1 MQFRHTYKHFVMI
14 KLIIIICVGLSS
26 ACALTKLTRGGYEEA
41 QHEVLIKENSIELR
55 RYSELQMV
63 VTDMSNNQDNGFMRL
78 FRYIDSGNK
87 KKQKIAM
94 TTPVFTSRRDG
105 KSTMAFVLPADMKSV
120 DVPKPDQ
127 DTVKRITRPAGM
139 FAVYR
144 YSGRHRT
151 SPPQIKSKLRKWIEK
166 NNLLEKGNPTEA
178 FYDPPWM
185 PGIFRRNELLIPVT
199 QSEK

>member
-1 MQFRHTYKHFVMI
+1 MI
-14 KLIIIICVGLSS
+14 KLIIIICIGLSS

-41 QHEVLIKENSIELR
+41 QHQVLTKENSIELR

-63 VTDMSNNQDNGFMRL
+63 VTDMYDNHDNGFMRL
-78 FRYIDSGNK
+78 FRYIDSGNN

-94 TTPVFTSRRDG
+94 TTPVFTSRKDG
-105 KSTMAFVLPADMKSV
+105 KSTMAFVLPADMKPI
-120 DVPKPDQ
+120 DVPEPDQ
-127 DTVKRITRPAGM
+127 NTVRRTTRPPGM
-139 FAVYR
+139 YAVYR

-151 SPPQIKSKLRKWIEK
+151 SPPEIKSKLKRWIKENK
-166 NNLLEKGNPTEA
+166 LLERGNPVDA

>member
-1 MQFRHTYKHFVMI
+1 MI
-14 KLIIIICVGLSS
+14 KLIIIICIGLSS

-41 QHEVLIKENSIELR
+41 QHQVLTKENSIELR

-63 VTDMSNNQDNGFMRL
+63 VTDMYDNHDNGFMRL
-78 FRYIDSGNK
+78 FRYIDSDNN

-94 TTPVFTSRRDG
+94 TTPVFTSRKDG
-105 KSTMAFVLPADMKSV
+105 KSTMAFVLPADMKPI
-120 DVPKPDQ
+120 DVPEPDQ
-127 DTVKRITRPAGM
+127 NTVRRTTRPPGM
-139 FAVYR
+139 YAVYR

-151 SPPQIKSKLRKWIEK
+151 SPPEIKSKLKRWIKENK
-166 NNLLEKGNPTEA
+166 LLEKGNPVDA

-199 QSEK
+199 QSER

>member
-1 MQFRHTYKHFVMI
+1 MI
-14 KLIIIICVGLSS
+14 KLIIIICIGLSS

-41 QHEVLIKENSIELR
+41 QHQVLTKENSIELR

-63 VTDMSNNQDNGFMRL
+63 VTDMYDNHDNGFMRL
-78 FRYIDSGNK
+78 FRYIDSDNN

-94 TTPVFTSRRDG
+94 TTPVFTSRKDG
-105 KSTMAFVLPADMKSV
+105 KSTMAFVLPADIKPI
-120 DVPKPDQ
+120 DVPEPDQ
-127 DTVKRITRPAGM
+127 NTVRRTTRPPGM
-139 FAVYR
+139 YAVYR

-151 SPPQIKSKLRKWIEK
+151 SPPEIKSKLKRWIKENK
-166 NNLLEKGNPTEA
+166 LLEKGNPVDA

-199 QSEK
+199 QSER

>member
-41 QHEVLIKENSIELR
+41 QHEVLIKKNSIELR

-105 KSTMAFVLPADMKSV
+105 KSTMAFVLPANMKSD

-127 DTVKRITRPAGM
+127 DTVKRIIICTL
-139 FAVYR
+139 
-144 YSGRHRT
+144 HL
-151 SPPQIKSKLRKWIEK
+151 QI
-166 NNLLEKGNPTEA
+166 
-178 FYDPPWM
+178 
-185 PGIFRRNELLIPVT
+185 
-199 QSEK
+199 

>member
-1 MQFRHTYKHFVMI
+1 MI
-14 KLIIIICVGLSS
+14 KLIIIICIGLSS

-41 QHEVLIKENSIELR
+41 QHQVLTKENSIELR

-63 VTDMSNNQDNGFMRL
+63 VTDIYDNQDNGFMRL
-78 FRYIDSGNK
+78 FRYIDSGNN

-94 TTPVFTSRRDG
+94 TTPVFTSRKDG
-105 KSTMAFVLPADMKSV
+105 KSTMAFVLPADMKPI
-120 DVPKPDQ
+120 DVPEPDQ
-127 DTVKRITRPAGM
+127 NTVRRTTRPPGM
-139 FAVYR
+139 YAVYR

-151 SPPQIKSKLRKWIEK
+151 SPPEIKSKLKRWIKENK
-166 NNLLEKGNPTEA
+166 LLERGNPVDA

-199 QSEK
+199 QSER

>member
-1 MQFRHTYKHFVMI
+1 MV

-41 QHEVLIKENSIELR
+41 QHQVLIKENSIELR

-63 VTDMSNNQDNGFMRL
+63 ATDMSDNQDSGFMRL
-78 FRYIDSGNK
+78 FRYIDSGNNK
-87 KKQKIAM
+87 QQKIAM
-94 TTPVFTSRRDG
+94 TTPVFTSKRNG
-105 KSTMAFVLPADMKSV
+105 KTTMAFVLPADMKPI
-120 DVPKPDQ
+120 DVPEPDQ
-127 DTVKRITRPAGM
+127 NTVKRTTLPAGM
-139 FAVYR
+139 YAVYR

-151 SPPQIKSKLRKWIEK
+151 SPPQIKSQLRKWIEE

>member
-1 MQFRHTYKHFVMI
+1 MI
-14 KLIIIICVGLSS
+14 KLIIIICIGLSS

-41 QHEVLIKENSIELR
+41 QHQVLTKENSIELR

-63 VTDMSNNQDNGFMRL
+63 VTDMYDNQDNGFMRL
-78 FRYIDSGNK
+78 FRYIDSGNN

-94 TTPVFTSRRDG
+94 TTPVFTSRKDG
-105 KSTMAFVLPADMKSV
+105 KSTMAFVLPADIKPI
-120 DVPKPDQ
+120 DVPEPDQ
-127 DTVKRITRPAGM
+127 NTVRRTTRPPGM
-139 FAVYR
+139 YAVYR

-151 SPPQIKSKLRKWIEK
+151 SPPEIKSKLKRWIKENK
-166 NNLLEKGNPTEA
+166 LLEKGNPVDA

-199 QSEK
+199 QSER

>member
-1 MQFRHTYKHFVMI
+1 MI

-151 SPPQIKSKLRKWIEK
+151 SPPQIKSKLRKWIEE

-199 QSEK
+199 QPEK

>member
-1 MQFRHTYKHFVMI
+1 MI
-14 KLIIIICVGLSS
+14 KLIIIICIGLSS

-41 QHEVLIKENSIELR
+41 QHQVLKKENSIELR

-63 VTDMSNNQDNGFMRL
+63 VTDMYDNQDNGFMRL
-78 FRYIDSGNK
+78 FRYIDSGNN

-94 TTPVFTSRRDG
+94 TTPVFTSREDG
-105 KSTMAFVLPADMKSV
+105 KSTMAFVLPADMKPI
-120 DVPKPDQ
+120 DVPEPDQ
-127 DTVKRITRPAGM
+127 NTVRRTTRPPGM
-139 FAVYR
+139 YAVYR

-151 SPPQIKSKLRKWIEK
+151 SPPEIKSKLRRWIKENK
-166 NNLLEKGNPTEA
+166 LLEKGNPIDA

-185 PGIFRRNELLIPVT
+185 LGIFRRNELLIPVT

>member
-1 MQFRHTYKHFVMI
+1 MI
-14 KLIIIICVGLSS
+14 KLIIIICIGLSS

-41 QHEVLIKENSIELR
+41 QHQVLTKENSIELR

-63 VTDMSNNQDNGFMRL
+63 VTDMYDNHDNGFMRL
-78 FRYIDSGNK
+78 FRYIDSDNN

-94 TTPVFTSRRDG
+94 TTPVFTSRKDG
-105 KSTMAFVLPADMKSV
+105 KSTMAFVLPADMKPI
-120 DVPKPDQ
+120 DVPEPDQ
-127 DTVKRITRPAGM
+127 NTVRRTTRPPGM
-139 FAVYR
+139 YAVYR

-151 SPPQIKSKLRKWIEK
+151 SPPEIKSKLKRWIKENK
-166 NNLLEKGNPTEA
+166 LLEKGNPVDA

-199 QSEK
+199 RSER